1 MTSHNA
7 PVHLVGVRVRLNNT
21 DASTENKFLKIST
34 ATKRM
39 RPGIALVEVET
50 SDNIEAYPDR
60 LVGIAVYDR
69 HHKPGGTAELT
80 MLVQGVAEVTCN
92 RSVVLRLQRMGH
104 CYILRK
110 ISGDDNNAIWR
121 CYWNIAPRQNQAGGA
136 PTAIGQLIAVGANVT
151 PLGGIESSENH
162 CVQTRTF
169 DVTETDLPNYD
180 SGMVVPGT
188 KDDSQISG
196 NNTRANATDPTNYT
210 TALVPANLQTH
221 RPGILLWP
229 LTQKAVTSKK
239 GSQYKKAAVLQHGV
253 VTLYFNDENIL
264 EMKSD
269 PCNKIVQFQ
278 SAGNNTNLYG
288 QVLEVYQRS
297 ARIRLLL
304 DVMSGVDRAFVY

>member
-1 MTSHNA
+1 
-7 PVHLVGVRVRLNNT
+7 
-21 DASTENKFLKIST
+21 
-34 ATKRM
+34 M

-50 SDNIEAYPDR
+50 NTDIEQHPDR

-92 RSVVLRLQRMGH
+92 ITVVLRLQRMGH

-110 ISGDDNNAIWR
+110 ISGEGNNVIWR
-121 CYWNIAPRQNQAGGA
+121 CYWNIAPRQDNAGGGA
-136 PTAIGQLIAVGANVT
+136 GGTDIGQLIDVGANVT

-169 DVTETDLPNYD
+169 DVTQADLPNYD
-180 SGMVVPGT
+180 SGMVVPGN
-188 KDDSQISG
+188 KDDSQIRG
-196 NNTRANATDPTNYT
+196 GTQTNATNTANYRAVT
-210 TALVPANLQTH
+210 IQTLQTD

-253 VTLYFNDENIL
+253 VTLYFNDEDIRAI
-264 EMKSD
+264 KSA
-269 PCNKIVQFQ
+269 PCNTIVRFRV
-278 SAGNNTNLYG
+278 AAADTNLYG

-304 DVMSGVDRAFVY
+304 DVMTGVDRAFVY